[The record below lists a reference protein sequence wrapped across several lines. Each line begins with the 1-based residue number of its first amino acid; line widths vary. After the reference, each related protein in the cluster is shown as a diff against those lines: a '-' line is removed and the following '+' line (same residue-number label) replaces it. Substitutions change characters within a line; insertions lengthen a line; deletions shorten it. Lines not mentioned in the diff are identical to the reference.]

1 MGLEEKNEYMA
12 TTSRDLG
19 DVDLEEE
26 DGIVVATHTKT
37 GVASQGETEAEA
49 LGNLAEALRLHG
61 EPIPDDAGNEVPDT
75 PWF

>member
-1 MGLEEKNEYMA
+1 MA
-12 TTSRDLG
+12 TTTRDLG

-26 DGIVVATHTKT
+26 DGIVVATHTDS

-49 LGNLAEALRLHG
+49 LGNLAEALRLHA
-61 EPIPDDAGNEVPDT
+61 EPIPDDVGTDVPDT